1 MESELEIVRFRNPA
15 SGLPADSGTLAKRP
29 MPGPTFLRDINQA
42 RVLRLLKEKGVLSR
56 AEVAGYLG
64 LTRSTVTLVIGELIK
79 KGLIAPT
86 GETFVT
92 QLTGRPGAALK
103 LNGEGAFFLGVEIG
117 ANEVHLLLI
126 DLFGSIIHRETV
138 PHRSTQ
144 PDVVCQDLV
153 DLVLRVWSKQLKNSD
168 RLRGVGFAV
177 SGLINTQGVI
187 RKAPTLGWH
196 DVDLKNELLVK
207 LPLPAFAENDANAA
221 ALAELSFGGRVG
233 YSDLCIL
240 LLNFGVGAGIITER
254 KLFRGYLGLAEE
266 IGFLESCVGR
276 NNLLASY
283 QRGGGK
289 AKDLAGF
296 VEDLKGN
303 GSTARKTVEIWAE
316 WLALTISNLA
326 DIANPKLV
334 VLAGPLSE
342 LYPFVERKV
351 RKRLE
356 ERRFPTVGEL
366 EIEVSAFGKDSA
378 ALGGAALVFNGLFS
392 VPDSSF
398 LGDLA

>member
-1 MESELEIVRFRNPA
+1 
-15 SGLPADSGTLAKRP
+15 
-29 MPGPTFLRDINQA
+29 MPRPTFLRDINQA

-56 AEVAGYLG
+56 AEVARYLG
-64 LTRSTVTLVIGELIK
+64 LTRSTVTLVTGELIR

-103 LNGEGAFFLGVEIG
+103 LNGDGAFFLGVEIG
-117 ANEVHLLLI
+117 ANEVHVLLI
-126 DLFGSIIHRETV
+126 NLFGSIIHRQTV
-138 PHRSTQ
+138 PHRSTR
-144 PDVVCQDLV
+144 PEVVCQDLI
-153 DLVLRVWSKQLKNSD
+153 DLVLRVWSERLKNSD

-177 SGLINTQGVI
+177 SGLINTRGVI

-233 YSDLCIL
+233 YSDLCVL
-240 LLNFGVGAGIITER
+240 LLNVGVGAGIISER
-254 KLFRGYLGLAEE
+254 KLFRGYLGLAGEIGHLCLEPARRHPDEE
-266 IGFLESCVGR
+266 IGYLESHVGR
-276 NNLLASY
+276 DHLLASY
-283 QRGGGK
+283 RRAGGR
-289 AKDLAGF
+289 AKNLAGF
-296 VEDLKGN
+296 LEDLKGD
-303 GSTARKTVEIWAE
+303 GAIARKTVETWAE

-342 LYPFVERKV
+342 LYPFVGRRV

-356 ERRFPTVGEL
+356 ERRFPTVEDL
-366 EIEVSAFGKDSA
+366 EIEVSNFGRDGA

>member
-1 MESELEIVRFRNPA
+1 
-15 SGLPADSGTLAKRP
+15 

-56 AEVAGYLG
+56 AEVARYLG
-64 LTRSTVTLVIGELIK
+64 VTRSTVTLVIGELIK

-86 GETFVT
+86 GEAFVT
-92 QLTGRPGAALK
+92 QVTGRPGAALK

-126 DLFGSIIHRETV
+126 NLFGSIIHRETV
-138 PHRSTQ
+138 PHRSTR
-144 PDVVCQDLV
+144 PEVVCQDLI
-153 DLVLRVWSKQLKNSD
+153 DLILRVWSERLKNSD

-177 SGLINTQGVI
+177 SGLINTQGVV

-233 YSDLCIL
+233 YSDLCVL
-240 LLNFGVGAGIITER
+240 LLNIGVGAGIISGR
-254 KLFRGYLGLAEE
+254 KLFRGHLGLAGEIGHLCLEPAKRHADEE

-276 NNLLASY
+276 NNLLSSY
-283 QRGGGK
+283 HRAGGK
-289 AKDLAGF
+289 ARDLAGL

-303 GSTARKTVEIWAE
+303 GPSSRKAVEIWAE

-342 LYPFVERKV
+342 LYPFVEERV

-356 ERRFPTVGEL
+356 ERRFPTVEDL
-366 EIEVSAFGKDSA
+366 EIEVSTFGRDAA

-398 LGDLA
+398 LDDLA

>member
-1 MESELEIVRFRNPA
+1 
-15 SGLPADSGTLAKRP
+15 
-29 MPGPTFLRDINQA
+29 
-42 RVLRLLKEKGVLSR
+42 
-56 AEVAGYLG
+56 
-64 LTRSTVTLVIGELIK
+64 VTLVTGELIK

-86 GETFVT
+86 GEAFVT
-92 QLTGRPGAALK
+92 RLTGRPGAALK
-103 LNGEGAFFLGVEIG
+103 LNGKGAFFLGVEIG

-126 DLFGSIIHRETV
+126 DLFGSIIHRQTV
-138 PHRSTQ
+138 PHRSTK
-144 PDVVCQDLV
+144 PEVVCQDLIE
-153 DLVLRVWSKQLKNSD
+153 LVLRVWTEQLKNSD

-177 SGLINTQGVI
+177 SGLIDTQGVI

-233 YSDLCIL
+233 CSDLCVL
-240 LLNFGVGAGIITER
+240 LLNVGVGAGIISER
-254 KLFRGYLGLAEE
+254 KLFRGYLGLAGEVGHLCLEPAKRHPDEE
-266 IGFLESCVGR
+266 IGFLESRVGQ
-276 NNLLASY
+276 NNLVTSY
-283 QRGGGK
+283 RRAGGK
-289 AKDLAGF
+289 AKDWAGF
-296 VEDLKGN
+296 LEDLKGN
-303 GSTARKTVEIWAE
+303 GSAARRAVETWAE
-316 WLALTISNLA
+316 WLALAISNLA

-342 LYPFVERKV
+342 LYPFVERRI

-356 ERRFPTVGEL
+356 ERRFPTVEEL
-366 EIEVSAFGKDSA
+366 EIAVSTFGRDCA

>member
-1 MESELEIVRFRNPA
+1 
-15 SGLPADSGTLAKRP
+15 

-56 AEVAGYLG
+56 AEVARYLG
-64 LTRSTVTLVIGELIK
+64 VTRSTVTLVIGELIK

-86 GETFVT
+86 GEAFVT

-103 LNGEGAFFLGVEIG
+103 LNREGAFFLGVEIG

-138 PHRSTQ
+138 PHRSTR
-144 PDVVCQDLV
+144 PEVVCHDLIDV
-153 DLVLRVWSKQLKNSD
+153 ILRVWSERLKNSE

-177 SGLINTQGVI
+177 SGLINTQGVV

-196 DVDLKNELLVK
+196 DVDLKSELLVK

-233 YSDLCIL
+233 YSDLCVL
-240 LLNFGVGAGIITER
+240 LLNIGVGAGIISGR
-254 KLFRGYLGLAEE
+254 KLFRGHLGLAGEIGHLCLEPAKRHADEE

-276 NNLLASY
+276 NNLLSSY
-283 QRGGGK
+283 QRAGGK
-289 AKDLAGF
+289 AKDLAGL

-303 GSTARKTVEIWAE
+303 GPSSRKAVETWAE

-342 LYPFVERKV
+342 LYPFVEERV

-356 ERRFPTVGEL
+356 ERRFPKVEDL
-366 EIEVSAFGKDSA
+366 EIEVSTFGRDAA

-398 LGDLA
+398 LDDLA

>member
-1 MESELEIVRFRNPA
+1 
-15 SGLPADSGTLAKRP
+15 
-29 MPGPTFLRDINQA
+29 MPTPTFLRDINQA

-56 AEVAGYLG
+56 AEIARYLG

-79 KGLIAPT
+79 ERLIAPT
-86 GETFVT
+86 GEAFIT
-92 QLTGRPGAALK
+92 QPTGRPGTALQ

-117 ANEVHLLLI
+117 AAEVHLLLI
-126 DLFGSIIHRETV
+126 NLFGSVIHRQTV
-138 PHRSTQ
+138 PHRSTR
-144 PDVVCQDLV
+144 PEGVCQDLA
-153 DLVLRVWSKQLKNSD
+153 DLVLQIWSKRLKNSD

-177 SGLINTQGVI
+177 SALINRQGVI

-196 DVDLKNELLVK
+196 DVDLKNELLEK

-233 YSDLCIL
+233 YSDLCVL
-240 LLNFGVGAGIITER
+240 LLNFGVGAGIISER
-254 KLFRGYLGLAEE
+254 KLFRGYLGLAGEIGHLCLDPAKRRPDEE

-276 NNLLASY
+276 NTLLAAY
-283 QRGGGK
+283 QRAGGK
-289 AKDLAGF
+289 AKDLVGF
-296 VEDLKGN
+296 MKDLKEN
-303 GSTARKTVEIWAE
+303 GSAARNAVETWAE

-356 ERRFPTVGEL
+356 ERRFPTVEEL
-366 EIEVSAFGKDSA
+366 EIEVSTFGSDSA

>member
-1 MESELEIVRFRNPA
+1 
-15 SGLPADSGTLAKRP
+15 

-42 RVLRLLKEKGVLSR
+42 RVLRLLREKGVLSR
-56 AEVAGYLG
+56 AEVARYLG
-64 LTRSTVTLVIGELIK
+64 VTRSTVTLVIGELIE
-79 KGLIAPT
+79 KGLIVPT
-86 GETFVT
+86 GEAFVT

-103 LNGEGAFFLGVEIG
+103 LNREGAFFLGVEIG
-117 ANEVHLLLI
+117 ATEVHLLLI

-138 PHRSTQ
+138 PHRSTRSE
-144 PDVVCQDLV
+144 VVCQDLI
-153 DLVLRVWSKQLKNSD
+153 DLILRVWSERLKNSD
-168 RLRGVGFAV
+168 RVRGVGFAV
-177 SGLINTQGVI
+177 SGLINTRGVI

-196 DVDLKNELLVK
+196 EVDLKNELLVK

-221 ALAELSFGGRVG
+221 ALAELSFGGRVSC
-233 YSDLCIL
+233 SDLCVL
-240 LLNFGVGAGIITER
+240 LLSVGVGAGIISER
-254 KLFRGYLGLAEE
+254 RLFRGHLGLAGEIGHLCLEPAKRQPDEE

-276 NNLLASY
+276 NNLLSSY
-283 QRGGGK
+283 QRAGGK
-289 AKDLAGF
+289 GKDLAGF
-296 VEDLKGN
+296 LEDLKGD
-303 GSTARKTVEIWAE
+303 GQIARKAVETWAE

-342 LYPFVERKV
+342 LYPFVEERV

-356 ERRFPTVGEL
+356 ERNFPTVEEL
-366 EIEVSAFGKDSA
+366 EIEVSTFGRDAA

-398 LGDLA
+398 LDDLA

>member
-1 MESELEIVRFRNPA
+1 MPRPA
-15 SGLPADSGTLAKRP
+15 
-29 MPGPTFLRDINQA
+29 FLRDINQA

-56 AEVAGYLG
+56 AEVARSLD

-86 GETFVT
+86 GEAFVT

-126 DLFGSIIHRETV
+126 DLFGSIIHRQTV
-138 PHRSTQ
+138 PHRSTR
-144 PDVVCQDLV
+144 PEVVCQDLV
-153 DLVLRVWSKQLKNSD
+153 HLVLQVWSERLKNSD

-233 YSDLCIL
+233 YSDLCVL
-240 LLNFGVGAGIITER
+240 LLDFGVGAGIISER
-254 KLFRGYLGLAEE
+254 KLFRGYLGLAGEIGHLCLEPAKRHPDEE
-266 IGFLESCVGR
+266 IGFLESRVGR
-276 NNLLASY
+276 NHLLASY
-283 QRGGGK
+283 QRAGGK

-296 VEDLKGN
+296 LEDLKRN
-303 GSTARKTVEIWAE
+303 GSTARKTVETWAE

-342 LYPFVERKV
+342 LYPFVERRV

-356 ERRFPTVGEL
+356 ERRFPTVEEL
-366 EIEVSAFGKDSA
+366 EIEVSTFGRDGA

>member
-1 MESELEIVRFRNPA
+1 MPRPA
-15 SGLPADSGTLAKRP
+15 
-29 MPGPTFLRDINQA
+29 FLRDINQA

-56 AEVAGYLG
+56 AEIARFLG
-64 LTRSTVTLVIGELIK
+64 LTRSTVTLVTGELIE
-79 KGLIAPT
+79 KGLIAAT
-86 GETFVT
+86 GEAFVT

-103 LNGEGAFFLGVEIG
+103 LNGAGAYFLGVEIG
-117 ANEVHLLLI
+117 ADEVHLLLI
-126 DLFGSIIHRETV
+126 DLFGSIIHHETV
-138 PHRSTQ
+138 PHRSTK
-144 PDVVCQDLV
+144 PEAVCQDLTN
-153 DLVLRVWSKQLKNSD
+153 LVLRVWSERLKNSD

-177 SGLINTQGVI
+177 SGLINAQGVI

-233 YSDLCIL
+233 YSDLCVL
-240 LLNFGVGAGIITER
+240 LLDSGVGAGIISER
-254 KLFRGYLGLAEE
+254 KLFRGYMGLAGEIGHLCLEPAKRHPDEE
-266 IGFLESCVGR
+266 IGFLESRVGR

-283 QRGGGK
+283 RRAGGK
-289 AKDLAGF
+289 AKDLAGLL
-296 VEDLKGN
+296 EDLARN
-303 GSTARKTVEIWAE
+303 GLTARKAVEIWAE

-342 LYPFVERKV
+342 LYPFVEKRV

-356 ERRFPTVGEL
+356 ERKFPTVEEL
-366 EIEVSAFGKDSA
+366 EIEVSTFGRDSA

>member
-1 MESELEIVRFRNPA
+1 
-15 SGLPADSGTLAKRP
+15 

-56 AEVAGYLG
+56 AEVARYLG

-86 GETFVT
+86 GEAFVT
-92 QLTGRPGAALK
+92 QVTGRPGAALK

-126 DLFGSIIHRETV
+126 NLFGSIIHRETV
-138 PHRSTQ
+138 PHRSTR
-144 PDVVCQDLV
+144 PEVVCQDLV
-153 DLVLRVWSKQLKNSD
+153 NLVLRVWSKQLKTSD

-233 YSDLCIL
+233 YSDLCVL
-240 LLNFGVGAGIITER
+240 LLNFGVGAGIISER
-254 KLFRGYLGLAEE
+254 KLFRGYLGLAGEIGHLCLEPAKCHPDEE
-266 IGFLESCVGR
+266 IGFLESCVGQ

-283 QRGGGK
+283 RRAGGK

-296 VEDLKGN
+296 LEDLKEN
-303 GSTARKTVEIWAE
+303 GSTARKAAETWAE

-342 LYPFVERKV
+342 LYPFVERRV

-356 ERRFPTVGEL
+356 ERRFPTVEEL
-366 EIEVSAFGKDSA
+366 EIEVSTFGRDSA
-378 ALGGAALVFNGLFS
+378 ALGGAALVFHGLFS
-392 VPDSSF
+392 VPDSTF

>member
-1 MESELEIVRFRNPA
+1 
-15 SGLPADSGTLAKRP
+15 

-42 RVLRLLKEKGVLSR
+42 RVLRLLKEKGLLSR
-56 AEVAGYLG
+56 AEVARYLG

-86 GETFVT
+86 GEAFVT
-92 QLTGRPGAALK
+92 RLTGRPGAALK
-103 LNGEGAFFLGVEIG
+103 LDGEGAFFLGVEIG

-126 DLFGSIIHRETV
+126 NLFGSIIHRETV
-138 PHRSTQ
+138 PHRTTR
-144 PDVVCQDLV
+144 PEAVCQDLV
-153 DLVLRVWSKQLKNSD
+153 NLILRVWSERLKNSD

-177 SGLINTQGVI
+177 SGLINKQGVI

-196 DVDLKNELLVK
+196 DVDLKNDLLVK

-221 ALAELSFGGRVG
+221 ALAELSLGGRVG
-233 YSDLCIL
+233 YSDLCVL
-240 LLNFGVGAGIITER
+240 LLDFGVGAGIISER
-254 KLFRGYLGLAEE
+254 KLFRGYLGLAGEIGHLCLE
-266 IGFLESCVGR
+266 PAKRHPDEGIGFLESCVGR
-276 NNLLASY
+276 ENLLASY
-283 QRGGGK
+283 RQAGGK

-296 VEDLKGN
+296 LEDLKGN
-303 GSTARKTVEIWAE
+303 GSTARKAVETWAE

-326 DIANPKLV
+326 DIANPRLV

-342 LYPFVERKV
+342 LYPFVEGKV
-351 RKRLE
+351 RQRLE
-356 ERRFPTVGEL
+356 ERRFPTVEEL
-366 EIEVSAFGKDSA
+366 EVEVSTFGRDSA

-398 LGDLA
+398 LGDLT

>member
-1 MESELEIVRFRNPA
+1 
-15 SGLPADSGTLAKRP
+15 

-56 AEVAGYLG
+56 AEVARYLG
-64 LTRSTVTLVIGELIK
+64 VTRSTVTLVIGELIK

-86 GETFVT
+86 GEAFVT

-103 LNGEGAFFLGVEIG
+103 LNREGAFFLGVEIG
-117 ANEVHLLLI
+117 AGEVHLLLI

-138 PHRSTQ
+138 PHRSTR
-144 PDVVCQDLV
+144 PEVVCQDLI
-153 DLVLRVWSKQLKNSD
+153 DLILRVWSERLKNSD

-177 SGLINTQGVI
+177 SGLINTQGVV

-233 YSDLCIL
+233 YSDLCVL
-240 LLNFGVGAGIITER
+240 LLNIGVGAGIISER
-254 KLFRGYLGLAEE
+254 KLFRGHLGLAGEIGHLCLEPANCHADEE

-276 NNLLASY
+276 NNLLSSY
-283 QRGGGK
+283 QRAGGK
-289 AKDLAGF
+289 AKDLAGL

-303 GSTARKTVEIWAE
+303 GPSALKAVETWAE

-342 LYPFVERKV
+342 LYPFVEERV

-356 ERRFPTVGEL
+356 ERRFPTVEDL
-366 EIEVSAFGKDSA
+366 EIEVSTFGRDAA

-398 LGDLA
+398 LDDLA

>member
-1 MESELEIVRFRNPA
+1 MPRPA
-15 SGLPADSGTLAKRP
+15 
-29 MPGPTFLRDINQA
+29 FLRDINQA

-56 AEVAGYLG
+56 AEIARYLG
-64 LTRSTVTLVIGELIK
+64 LTRSTVTLVTGELIE

-86 GETFVT
+86 GEPFVT

-103 LNGEGAFFLGVEIG
+103 LNGEGAYFLGVEIG
-117 ANEVHLLLI
+117 ADEAHLLLI
-126 DLFGSIIHRETV
+126 DLFGSIIHHQTI
-138 PHRSTQ
+138 PHRSTR
-144 PDVVCQDLV
+144 PEAVCRDLIDLV
-153 DLVLRVWSKQLKNSD
+153 FRVWSERLKNSE

-177 SGLINTQGVI
+177 SALVNSQGVI

-221 ALAELSFGGRVG
+221 ALAELSFGGRAG
-233 YSDLCIL
+233 YSDLCVL
-240 LLNFGVGAGIITER
+240 LLDSGVGAGIISER
-254 KLFRGYLGLAEE
+254 KLFRGYMGLAGEIGHLCLEPAKRHPDEE
-266 IGFLESCVGR
+266 IGFLESRVGR
-276 NNLLASY
+276 NHLLASY
-283 QRGGGK
+283 RRAGGK
-289 AKDLAGF
+289 AKDLAGLL
-296 VEDLKGN
+296 EDLERN
-303 GSTARKTVEIWAE
+303 GSTARKAVETWAE

-342 LYPFVERKV
+342 LYPFVEKRV
-351 RKRLE
+351 RMRLE
-356 ERRFPTVGEL
+356 ERKFPTVEDL
-366 EIEVSAFGKDSA
+366 EIEVSTFGRDSA

>member
-1 MESELEIVRFRNPA
+1 
-15 SGLPADSGTLAKRP
+15 

-56 AEVAGYLG
+56 AEVARYLG
-64 LTRSTVTLVIGELIK
+64 VTRSTVTLVIGELIE
-79 KGLIAPT
+79 KGLIVPT
-86 GETFVT
+86 GEAFVT

-103 LNGEGAFFLGVEIG
+103 LNREGAFFLGVEIG
-117 ANEVHLLLI
+117 ATEVHLLLI

-138 PHRSTQ
+138 PHRSTRSE
-144 PDVVCQDLV
+144 VVCQDLI
-153 DLVLRVWSKQLKNSD
+153 DLILRVWSERLKNSD
-168 RLRGVGFAV
+168 RVRGVGFAV
-177 SGLINTQGVI
+177 SGLINTRGVI

-196 DVDLKNELLVK
+196 EVDLKNELLVK

-221 ALAELSFGGRVG
+221 ALAELSFGGRVSC
-233 YSDLCIL
+233 SDLCVL
-240 LLNFGVGAGIITER
+240 LLSVGVGAGIISER
-254 KLFRGYLGLAEE
+254 RLFRGHLGLAGEIGHLCLEPAKRQPDEE

-276 NNLLASY
+276 NNLLSSY
-283 QRGGGK
+283 QRAGGK
-289 AKDLAGF
+289 GKDLAGF
-296 VEDLKGN
+296 LEDLKGD
-303 GSTARKTVEIWAE
+303 GQIARKAVETWAE

-342 LYPFVERKV
+342 LYPFVEERV

-356 ERRFPTVGEL
+356 ERNFPTVEEL
-366 EIEVSAFGKDSA
+366 EIEVSTFGRDAA

-398 LGDLA
+398 LDDLA